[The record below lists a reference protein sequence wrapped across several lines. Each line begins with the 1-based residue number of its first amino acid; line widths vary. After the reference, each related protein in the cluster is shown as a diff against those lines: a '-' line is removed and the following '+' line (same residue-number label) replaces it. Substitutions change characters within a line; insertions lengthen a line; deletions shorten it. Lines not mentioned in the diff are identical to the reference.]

1 MIANIGLVAGLAL
14 LIYLALR
21 GVNIVFASLLCS
33 LVIVLTNQLPIA
45 ESFSQSYA
53 FGPLGAFSFAG
64 KFFILFICGSIF
76 GRVMAESYAAASLA
90 NAMAQRLGAHR
101 ALWIITIACA
111 VLTYGGVIIFIVVF
125 TLYPLSLQLLQ
136 SANIPKRLFCS
147 ALALGGGTFTLT
159 ALPGT
164 PSVQNVIGASALGTD
179 LFAAP
184 GLGILASIIM
194 FVLGIWYLERERVKA
209 AASGEGFEAAPA
221 DKMPDHDLT
230 GDSYPHWSRS
240 IWPLVLVILTILM
253 PRLIGSD
260 PGAEASGMFQQLM
273 AFASSQP
280 ILWPSFA
287 LMIGSLAAVALFPR
301 LHAEPVV
308 ALGRGAEDAIMPLI
322 NTAAVIGFG
331 GVVVHTAGFGQFTGM
346 MLNSSLPPLASL
358 FVASSMTSALVGS
371 SSGGMQIFM
380 ETMAADYLALGIERE
395 TLHRLAAIISGGFDS
410 LPHCGAVVA
419 ILTITSQ
426 THKQAYK
433 NMAVVTVVIPV
444 IAALVLLGVVA
455 ISG

>member
-1 MIANIGLVAGLAL
+1 LIANIGLIAGLAL
-14 LIYLALR
+14 LIALALR
-21 GVNIVFASLLCS
+21 GVNIVFSSLLCS
-33 LVIVLTNQLPIA
+33 LVIVISNQLPIA
-45 ESFSQSYA
+45 ESFSQFYA

-90 NAMAQRLGAHR
+90 NAMATRLGAHR
-101 ALWIITIACA
+101 ALWIITVACA

-136 SANIPKRLFCS
+136 SANIPKRLFCG

-194 FVLGIWYLERERVKA
+194 FSLGIWYLERERIKA
-209 AASGEGFEAAPA
+209 AASGEGFESSPN

-230 GDSYPHWSRS
+230 DDSYPHWCRS
-240 IWPLVLVILTILM
+240 VLPLALVILTILT
-253 PRLIGSD
+253 PRLLGSTVD
-260 PGAEASGMFQQLM
+260 GDQASAFQQLM
-273 AFASSQP
+273 AFATSQP

-287 LMIGSLAAVALFPR
+287 LMMGSLAAVALFPR
-301 LHAEPVV
+301 LHKEPVV

-331 GVVVHTAGFGQFTGM
+331 GVVVHTSGFGEFTHM
-346 MLNSSLPPLASL
+346 MLDSGLPPLASL

-380 ETMAADYLALGIERE
+380 ETMSASYLALGIEPQV
-395 TLHRLAAIISGGFDS
+395 LHRLAAIISGGFDS
-410 LPHCGAVVA
+410 LPHCGAIVA

-444 IAALVLLGVVA
+444 FAALVLLGVVA
-455 ISG
+455 LTG